1 MIDTH
6 AHLSGRWKKDP
17 ERIRDKCL
25 RAGVKGVILAA
36 SNLEESRENVELGI
50 GFPKFYLAAAGIH
63 PQQTDPENMDSIEK
77 QLRELEEI
85 IIKGGV
91 VAIGETGLDYSPA
104 PEGEKNR
111 SKAEQE
117 KLFRGQIKI
126 SVKYGLPLIIHA
138 RKAVSETI
146 EILKEYEKAKGV
158 FHCWAGG
165 KKRLKQA
172 VKTGFYFGIDG
183 NVTYEEGLLEVVREI
198 PRERLLL
205 ETDSP
210 FLTPVPYR
218 GEENSPAYLAFIGKK
233 IAEIWGVSFEEMERV
248 TEENTGKLF
257 SRLK

>member
-1 MIDTH
+1 
-6 AHLSGRWKKDP
+6 
-17 ERIRDKCL
+17 
-25 RAGVKGVILAA
+25 
-36 SNLEESRENVELGI
+36 
-50 GFPKFYLAAAGIH
+50 
-63 PQQTDPENMDSIEK
+63 
-77 QLRELEEI
+77 
-85 IIKGGV
+85 
-91 VAIGETGLDYSPA
+91 
-104 PEGEKNR
+104 
-111 SKAEQE
+111 
-117 KLFRGQIKI
+117 
-126 SVKYGLPLIIHA
+126 
-138 RKAVSETI
+138 
-146 EILKEYEKAKGV
+146 
-158 FHCWAGG
+158 
-165 KKRLKQA
+165 LKQA